1 MDNSEL
7 LNRLEA
13 LAPIQQVTLCQAI
26 LARLTANPEAI
37 RAASDVLDPAVR
49 DNPSF
54 LAVAQEARTDP
65 AIALDK
71 AASAAVA
78 KTFLLGAAADS
89 DFSSLVASEL
99 TEFRDEKQ
107 FVVEVLTLGAAV
119 SMIIIAATTRFEY
132 RKGAV
137 KIFKEVASPDLVK
150 QAMVMIGHAAS

>member
-7 LNRLEA
+7 LNRVKA
-13 LAPIQQVTLCQAI
+13 LAPLQQVTLCQAI

-37 RAASDVLDPAVR
+37 RTASEALDPAVR

-54 LAVAQEARTDP
+54 LALAQEARTDP
-65 AIALDK
+65 AVALDK

-78 KTFLLGAAADS
+78 KTFLLAASADPN
-89 DFSSLVASEL
+89 FSPLVASEL
-99 TEFRDEKQ
+99 AEFRDEKQ
-107 FVVEVLTLGAAV
+107 FVVEVFTLGAVV

-132 RKGAV
+132 RKGAL

-150 QAMVMIGHAAS
+150 QAMVVIGHAAS